1 MDRDA
6 LRATAHDGDITPM
19 DGRCGVTD
27 AASTR
32 RLARQTWLVR
42 AAAVAFLAG
51 GGIISYLLF
60 SAV

>member
-6 LRATAHDGDITPM
+6 LRATAHDGGITPV

-32 RLARQTWLVR
+32 RLVRQGWLVR

-51 GGIISYLLF
+51 GAFVSYLFF

>member
-6 LRATAHDGDITPM
+6 LRATAHDGAITPM
-19 DGRCGVTD
+19 NGRCGETGT
-27 AASTR
+27 ASTR
-32 RLARQTWLVR
+32 RLARHAWLLR

-51 GGIISYLLF
+51 GGIVSYLFF

>member
-1 MDRDA
+1 MDRDV
-6 LRATAHDGDITPM
+6 LRATAHDGSIAPV
-19 DGRCGVTD
+19 DGRCGVTGT
-27 AASTR
+27 ASAR

-42 AAAVAFLAG
+42 AAAVTFLAA